1 MLCFKP
7 IVATALGLVLLVTF
21 VAPVLAVEYNPGVSV
36 GQYVKY
42 GNFYGGYN
50 PGVIPYDWEKI
61 EVIAV
66 SGKEVTL
73 LTTGQFKNGTALPN
87 TGTTVH
93 NLRNR

>member
-1 MLCFKP
+1 MAF
-7 IVATALGLVLLVTF
+7 VLLVTF

-42 GNFYGGYN
+42 GNFYVVNLGA
-50 PGVIPYDWEKI
+50 VLYDWEKV

-73 LTTGQFKNGTALPN
+73 LMTGQFKNGTALP
-87 TGTTVH
+87 H
-93 NLRNR
+93 NGDIYDT

>member
-1 MLCFKP
+1 
-7 IVATALGLVLLVTF
+7 
-21 VAPVLAVEYNPGVSV
+21 V

-42 GNFYGGYN
+42 GNFYGGYM

-93 NLRNR
+93 NLETGVTTKLTAL